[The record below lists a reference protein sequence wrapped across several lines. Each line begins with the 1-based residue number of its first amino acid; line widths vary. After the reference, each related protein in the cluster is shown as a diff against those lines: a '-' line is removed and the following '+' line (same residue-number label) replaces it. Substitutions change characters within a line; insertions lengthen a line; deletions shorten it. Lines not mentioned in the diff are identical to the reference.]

1 MSVRVRVPTPLR
13 PLANGR
19 HEVFAN
25 GATVGAALAEV
36 VAVSP
41 GMLEHLAGCDGRLR
55 SMVSLRVNG
64 EDVRS
69 RSGLETPLA
78 DGDVLAIVPTIAG
91 GADRTGGPELS
102 KEETARYARHLVL
115 PEVAVE
121 GQRRLKRSSVLLVGA
136 GGLGSPAALYLAAA
150 GVGRIGIVD
159 FDVVDESN
167 LQRQILHDTGWLGR
181 PKLESATARLEALNP
196 HVAIEPHAAAL
207 TRENALR
214 ILAAYDVVVDG
225 TDNFE
230 TRYLTNDACYFLK
243 KPNVYGSIYRFEGQ
257 ASVFWPDRGPCYR
270 CLYPEPPPPGLVPSC
285 AEGGVLGILPGVVG
299 TIQAT
304 EAIKILIGVG
314 EPLVGRL
321 LLYDALAMTFEQVT
335 LRRDP
340 ACPLCGDNPTL
351 TELSD
356 YPAFCGTG
364 RGVET
369 SPAGVT
375 PLEEIT
381 ALELKRRLDGG
392 ESLEIV
398 DVREPH
404 EWEICRI
411 GGARLVPLGTL
422 AGRLGELDP
431 SRTYVMQCRSGVRSA
446 RAVALLRAAGF
457 RRLLNLQGGILA
469 WARDVDPTM
478 PTY

>member
-1 MSVRVRVPTPLR
+1 MPVRARIPTPLR
-13 PLANGR
+13 PLAGGR
-19 HEVFAN
+19 PE
-25 GATVGAALAEV
+25 
-36 VAVSP
+36 VAV
-41 GMLEHLAGCDGRLR
+41 
-55 SMVSLRVNG
+55 N
-64 EDVRS
+64 
-69 RSGLETPLA
+69 
-78 DGDVLAIVPTIAG
+78 GDVLAIVPAIAG
-91 GADRTGGPELS
+91 GAPGTGGGADLS
-102 KEETARYARHLVL
+102 KEEIARYARHLVM
-115 PEVAVE
+115 PEVAIE

-167 LQRQILHDTGWLGR
+167 LQRQILHDTGWVGR
-181 PKLESATARLEALNP
+181 PKLESARARLGALNP
-196 HVAIEPHAAAL
+196 HVEIETHAAAL
-207 TRENALR
+207 TRENALG

-230 TRYLTNDACYFLK
+230 TRYLTNDACYFLR
-243 KPNVYGSIYRFEGQ
+243 KPNVYGSIYRFDGQ
-257 ASVFWPDRGPCYR
+257 ASVFWRDRGPCYR

-304 EAIKILIGVG
+304 EAIKILLGVG

-340 ACPLCGDNPTL
+340 ACPLCGDAPTL

-356 YPAFCGTG
+356 YAALCGTG
-364 RGVET
+364 RGEET
-369 SPAGVT
+369 GP
-375 PLEEIT
+375 EEIT
-381 ALELKRRLDGG
+381 ALELKRRMDGG

-404 EWEICRI
+404 EWPICKI
-411 GGARLVPLGTL
+411 AGARLVPLGTL
-422 AGRLGELDP
+422 AERVHEFDS

-446 RAVALLRAAGF
+446 RAVSVLRAAGF
-457 RRLLNLQGGILA
+457 RRLLNLKGGILA
-469 WARDVDPTM
+469 WARDVDPSM

>member
-1 MSVRVRVPTPLR
+1 MPVRVRIPTPLR
-13 PLANGR
+13 PFAGGRPEVAANG
-19 HEVFAN
+19 E
-25 GATVGAALAEV
+25 TVGAALAEV
-36 VAVSP
+36 VAGSP
-41 GMLEHLAGCDGRLR
+41 EMRKHLLGDLGRLR
-55 SMVSLRVNG
+55 SFVNVYLNG
-64 EDVRS
+64 GDVRS
-69 RSGLETPLA
+69 QSGLDTRLA
-78 DGDVLAIVPTIAG
+78 DGDVLAIVPAIAG
-91 GADRTGGPELS
+91 GAEGTGAGAELS
-102 KEETARYARHLVL
+102 KEEIARYARHLVM

-121 GQRRLKRSSVLLVGA
+121 GQRRLKGSSVLLVGA

-167 LQRQILHDTGWLGR
+167 LQRQILHDTGWVGR
-181 PKLESATARLEALNP
+181 SKLESATARLGALNP

-214 ILAAYDVVVDG
+214 IMAAYDVVVDG

-304 EAIKILIGVG
+304 EAIKILLGVG

-340 ACPLCGDNPTL
+340 GCPLCGDAATI
-351 TELSD
+351 TELQD
-356 YPAFCGTG
+356 YTAFCGAG
-364 RGVET
+364 RGEET
-369 SPAGVT
+369 GP
-375 PLEEIT
+375 PEEIT
-381 ALELKRRLDGG
+381 ALELKRRLDSG
-392 ESLEIV
+392 EKLEIV

-404 EWEICRI
+404 EWAICRI

-422 AGRLGELDP
+422 TGRLHELDP

-446 RAVALLRAAGF
+446 KAVSVLRAAGF
-457 RRLLNLQGGILA
+457 GRLLNLKGGILA
-469 WARDVDPTM
+469 WARDVDPSM
-478 PTY
+478 PTC